1 MQVCRMRWPRTRETW
16 IVALILAQV
25 LVWAGRYFVS
35 PDSISYLDLSDD
47 VRAGRF
53 GNAVNAHW
61 SPAYPYLLAV
71 WLAPFDPGS
80 RWEPIAVHILNGLI
94 FVAAMATFEFFLR
107 ELAKVQIAGTK
118 WLALPLDSLSGRFS
132 AYTVF
137 LWGALVLITVRGVTP
152 DMLLAAIAFAS
163 AGVFTRIQ
171 SGAATSRA
179 YAVLGLLLGAA
190 ALTKSF
196 MFPGAVLMLGL
207 SLIANARAGRAR
219 KLHLLSA
226 AVFALVT
233 APQVITLSSMRGE
246 PTFGDS
252 ARLVYALKVNQ
263 IPKLSSEPPVV
274 LVNRN
279 PAALSFPTGKANRTY
294 PLWDEPSYWLS
305 GVRARFDASDQ
316 AAAFQ
321 RNFITLAGIAL
332 KILIPLLIVMGLR
345 DSNLPVNNRIL
356 AAVSGLVLLGYTLL
370 HVEARLIGGWLVLLT
385 VSLLAGITLDNRGIR
400 CSLGRSFV
408 HVITIVAVISTV
420 TYVIDQSFSRRIDRG
435 LNARFVNFDVARSLS
450 AAGITRGEM
459 VALVGDESDL
469 YWARLAGLKVF
480 AQIPLRDA
488 PVYWDM
494 QEAQRDTLNARLA
507 EAGASALV
515 ASWTH
520 PPPNVRGWKRVD
532 GTEFSFLTLT
542 R

>member
-1 MQVCRMRWPRTRETW
+1 MQLCPMRSPRTRETW
-16 IVALILAQV
+16 IAALFLAAV
-25 LVWAGRYFVS
+25 LVWAGRYFAS
-35 PDSISYLDLSDD
+35 PDGISYLDLSDD

-53 GNAVNAHW
+53 GSAVNAHW
-61 SPAYPYLLAV
+61 SPAYPYLLAL

-80 RWEPIAVHILNGLI
+80 RWEPIAVHMLNGLI
-94 FVAAMATFEFFLR
+94 FAAAMATFEFFLR
-107 ELAKVQIAGTK
+107 ELQKAQQAGAR
-118 WLALPLDSLSGRFS
+118 WLALPLGSLSGRFC
-132 AYTVF
+132 AYAVF
-137 LWGALVLITVRGVTP
+137 LWGAFVLITVRGVTP
-152 DMLLAAIAFAS
+152 DMLLAAIAFAT
-163 AGVFTRIQ
+163 AGMFTRIQ
-171 SGAATSRA
+171 SGAATPRA
-179 YAVLGLLLGAA
+179 YAALGLLLGAA

-226 AVFALVT
+226 AVFALVV
-233 APQVITLSSMRGE
+233 APQVITLSRMSGE

-252 ARLVYALKVNQ
+252 ARLVYVLKVNR
-263 IPKLSSEPPVV
+263 IPKVSGEPPVAT
-274 LVNRN
+274 VNRN
-279 PAALSFPTGKANRTY
+279 PTVLSFPTAKANRTY
-294 PLWDEPSYWLS
+294 PLWDEPSYWHS
-305 GVRARFDASDQ
+305 GLRAHFNSADQ
-316 AAAFQ
+316 AAALQ
-321 RNFITLAGIAL
+321 RNLITLAGIAL

-345 DSNLPVNNRIL
+345 DFNLPVNNRIL
-356 AAVSGLVLLGYTLL
+356 AAVSGLVLLGYALL
-370 HVEARLIGGWLVLLT
+370 HIEARLVGLWLVLLT
-385 VSLLAGITLDNRGIR
+385 VSLLAGITLDHRGIR
-400 CSLGRSFV
+400 YGLGRASV
-408 HVITIVAVISTV
+408 HIITIVAMISTV

-435 LNARFVNFDVARSLS
+435 LNARHVSFDVARSLS
-450 AAGITRGEM
+450 AAGIKRGER

-469 YWARLAGLKVF
+469 YWARLAGVQVF

-494 QEAQRDTLNARLA
+494 QEVRRDALNARLA

-520 PPPNVRGWKRVD
+520 PPPNVRGWNRID